1 MVTESVNKDVLPCTE
16 EKSMKTYMC
25 KRYGRWS
32 TDESWTRTSS
42 TMATNWNRNP
52 IKELRM
58 QDSHRK
64 VWKVELLT

>member
-1 MVTESVNKDVLPCTE
+1 
-16 EKSMKTYMC
+16 MKTYMC
-25 KRYGRWS
+25 KRYGWWS

-64 VWKVELLT
+64 VWRVELLT